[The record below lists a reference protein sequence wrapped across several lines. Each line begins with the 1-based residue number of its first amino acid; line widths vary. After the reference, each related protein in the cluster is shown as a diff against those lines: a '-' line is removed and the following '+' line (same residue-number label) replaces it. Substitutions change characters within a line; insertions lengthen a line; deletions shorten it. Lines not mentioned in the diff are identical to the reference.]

1 MTNKYIDF
9 YIEILSSFI
18 ASHKTKISNIEG
30 NIYKLTNQISI
41 DSKVNLNYKD
51 IINSKLNSNDIIKEI
66 EDNIYKSFKS
76 KNVAESVRNEIV
88 SKVIKDISSLIDMVE
103 SCNLLKDEFE
113 KNIKHEFSVANV
125 AELVEDIVLY
135 HEDKDISDE
144 FNNAKQNI
152 VNSYNKN
159 EISSFNLIE
168 EIINTY
174 NEIKHRDCDSCEDK
188 DEDEEEY
195 YYEDYDNNH
204 DC

>member
-1 MTNKYIDF
+1 MTNKYIDY
-9 YIEILSSFI
+9 YIETLSSFI

-30 NIYKLTNQISI
+30 NIYRLANKISI

-125 AELVEDIVLY
+125 TELAEDIVIY
-135 HEDKDISDE
+135 HEDKNISDE
-144 FNNAKQNI
+144 FNNAKQNFI
-152 VNSYNKN
+152 DSYNKN
-159 EISSFNLIE
+159 EISSFDFLE
-168 EIINTY
+168 SIINTY
-174 NEIKHRDCDSCEDK
+174 NEIKYRDCDSCEDE
-188 DEDEEEY
+188 DEDSFD
-195 YYEDYDNNH
+195 EDFQTN
-204 DC
+204 

>member
-1 MTNKYIDF
+1 MTNKYIDY
-9 YIEILSSFI
+9 YIETLSSFI

-30 NIYKLTNQISI
+30 NIYRLANKISI

-66 EDNIYKSFKS
+66 ENNIYKSFKS

-125 AELVEDIVLY
+125 TELAEDIVIY
-135 HEDKDISDE
+135 HEDKNISDE
-144 FNNAKQNI
+144 FNNAKQNFI
-152 VNSYNKN
+152 DSYNKN
-159 EISSFNLIE
+159 EISSFDFLE
-168 EIINTY
+168 SIINIY
-174 NEIKHRDCDSCEDK
+174 NEIKHRDYDSCE
-188 DEDEEEY
+188 EEEEEY
-195 YYEDYDNNH
+195 YYEDYDN
-204 DC
+204 DSDF